1 VDDRDRYE
9 STDAPADDEERE
21 LMDPETWDWES
32 DPVELG
38 RVRTLYEI
46 SVVLPKESYRPLK
59 ALAARHGVTPAQL
72 AFRYLTERIEVEQD
86 ATAVDR
92 GYAESA

>member
-1 VDDRDRYE
+1 VDDRGRYE
-9 STDAPADDEERE
+9 PIEAPADDEERE

-32 DPVELG
+32 DPMELG

-46 SVVLPKESYRPLK
+46 SVVLPKESYHPLK
-59 ALAARHGVTPAQL
+59 ALAARHGLTPAQL
-72 AFRYLTERIEVEQD
+72 AHRYLTERIEIEQD
-86 ATAVDR
+86 AAAVDR